1 MTDSIPPRLQDLA
14 DQLDRL
20 MTQSSAKPTLV
31 YLDVMGIGWPIHCLL
46 RVAGVDYDFVRMSL
60 LEWSARTPDG
70 DFLLKPRV
78 RNGHLPLFVDGDLR
92 LNQSNVI
99 LAHLA
104 EQHDL
109 FGDAPEERLAAME
122 VMAHAYDAL
131 FHWNGMLTV
140 NAKVNVPDDVVRDRL
155 AAFLGDGAWGV
166 SGNGYRNHLN
176 GFLHY
181 LQANPKDGGFMVG
194 DRLSVADLHAFN
206 VLANWYKAFD
216 RSLFSN
222 EFPDL
227 DAYIERIAT
236 IPAVSDYIRNHQ
248 EPTTWIPF
256 PAFGIALTSAEETL
270 GLTSVR

>member
-14 DQLDRL
+14 DRLDRL
-20 MTQSSAKPTLV
+20 MTQSSPKPTLV

-70 DFLLKPRV
+70 DFFLKPRV

-104 EQHDL
+104 ERHDL

-140 NAKVNVPDDVVRDRL
+140 NAKLNVPDDVVRDRL
-155 AAFLGDGAWGV
+155 AAFLGEGAWGV

-176 GFLHY
+176 GFRHY
-181 LQANPKDGGFMVG
+181 LQANPRDGGFMVG

-222 EFPDL
+222 EYPDL

-236 IPAVSDYIRNHQ
+236 IPAVTDYIRNHQ
-248 EPTTWIPF
+248 EATTWIPF
-256 PAFGIALTSAEETL
+256 PDFGIALTSAEETV